1 MKVLEEMTSKL
12 CSKRSDSAK
21 FLQCSL
27 KDPKAADSL
36 FDKAE
41 ELAGNID
48 LLVCNAGI
56 CRDNLSIRMKEE
68 EWDEVLHLNLTA
80 TFKLNVSAI
89 KKMMKRR
96 YGRIVNISSIIG
108 FTGNM
113 GQANYAAT
121 KAGVVGMSKSLALE
135 SATRGITVNCIA
147 PGFIDTPM
155 TQSLKDEYREVL
167 KTKIPMNRVGEPKE
181 IASAVLFLLS
191 EESSYI
197 TGQTI
202 HVNGGMLM
210 Y

>member
-1 MKVLEEMTSKL
+1 MFQLTNRTVLLTGSTGGIGQSIAEVLVEAGANIILTGTNMKVLEEMTSKL

-80 TFKLNVSAI
+80 TF
-89 KKMMKRR
+89 
-96 YGRIVNISSIIG
+96 
-108 FTGNM
+108 
-113 GQANYAAT
+113 
-121 KAGVVGMSKSLALE
+121 
-135 SATRGITVNCIA
+135 
-147 PGFIDTPM
+147 
-155 TQSLKDEYREVL
+155 
-167 KTKIPMNRVGEPKE
+167 
-181 IASAVLFLLS
+181 
-191 EESSYI
+191 
-197 TGQTI
+197 
-202 HVNGGMLM
+202 
-210 Y
+210 